1 MKTKFKLHLVTFTAL
16 AGLLGL
22 GSGLSASPL
31 VTLAPVGPRP
41 PGVHAP
47 GPLKGYLK
55 VYSATTEY
63 NDGNLMYYPHSR
75 YSILDTG
82 GKRLEWVDNHV
93 SMNDEAPQVVPIPVG
108 TYYVL
113 AQSEFDGLVRVP
125 VIIKGGQTT
134 VVNLERGRTSDKDT
148 QGVDASRG
156 VKLPSGQVAGWR
168 ASS

>member
-1 MKTKFKLHLVTFTAL
+1 MKTNLKFFLATCAAS

-22 GSGLSASPL
+22 GICANASPL
-31 VTLAPVGPRP
+31 VTLAPVGPKP

-47 GPLKGYLK
+47 GPMKGYLK

-63 NDGNLMYYPHSR
+63 NDGNLMYYPHTR
-75 YSILDTG
+75 YSILNTNG
-82 GKRLEWVDNHV
+82 SRYKWVDNHV
-93 SMNDEAPQVVPIPVG
+93 AENDESPQVVAIPVG

-113 AQSEFDGLVRVP
+113 AQSEQDGLVRVP
-125 VIIKGGQTT
+125 VVIKGGSTT

-148 QGVDASRG
+148 QGVAPSRG